1 MGGVDE
7 DWGRVDDHLARAL
20 LPADEVLEQVLAENR
35 AAGLPPI
42 DVSPLQGAFLTLLAR
57 ITGARRVL
65 EIGTLGG
72 YSTIHLARGLAA
84 GGRVVTCEFE
94 PRHAEVARRNV
105 ERAGL
110 AGVVD
115 VRVGAALQTLPQL
128 EQEGLGPFD
137 LVFIDADKGGYP
149 QYLEWALRLTRPGS
163 VVVGDNVVRRG
174 RVADPA
180 VTDPA
185 VTGVR
190 TFLDAVGAHP
200 RLRAT
205 ALQTV
210 GAKGWD
216 GFAIAVVD

>member
-1 MGGVDE
+1 M
-7 DWGRVDDHLARAL
+7 DDHLARAL
-20 LPADEVLEQVLAENR
+20 LPADGVLEQVLEENR

-72 YSTIHLARGLAA
+72 YSTIHLARGLGD
-84 GGRVVTCEFE
+84 GGRLVSLEFE

-110 AGVVD
+110 TGVVD
-115 VRVGAALQTLPQL
+115 VRVGAALDTLPVL
-128 EQEGLGPFD
+128 EREGAGPFD

-149 QYLEWALRLTRPGS
+149 QYLQWAVRLSRPGA
-163 VVVGDNVVRRG
+163 VLVGDNVVRRG
-174 RVADPA
+174 RLVDPA
-180 VTDPA
+180 ADDPG
-185 VTGVR
+185 VRGVR
-190 TFLDAVGAHP
+190 TFLEAVGAHP
-200 RLRAT
+200 RLTAT

-216 GFAIAVVD
+216 GFAIALVD

>member
-1 MGGVDE
+1 MQRQ
-7 DWGRVDDHLARAL
+7 DWAAVDDHLARAL
-20 LPADEVLEQVLAENR
+20 LPADEVLEQVLEENR

-72 YSTIHLARGLAA
+72 YSTIHLARGLGD
-84 GGRVVTCEFE
+84 GGRLVSLEFE

-110 AGVVD
+110 TGVVD
-115 VRVGAALQTLPQL
+115 VRVGAALDTLPVL
-128 EQEGLGPFD
+128 EREGAGPFD

-149 QYLEWALRLTRPGS
+149 QYLQWAVRLSRPGA
-163 VVVGDNVVRRG
+163 VLVGDNVVRGG
-174 RVADPA
+174 RLVDPA
-180 VTDPA
+180 ADDPG
-185 VTGVR
+185 VRGVR

-200 RLRAT
+200 RLTAT

-216 GFAIAVVD
+216 GFAIALVD